1 MRRIFIP
8 LNPRSFFSSLSL
20 PPLVVW
26 GFKKGF
32 FSLANPF
39 KACVLLW
46 EGIDQGIDM
55 QPSSLSRWSKRISI
69 TLLFLSIFL
78 YYTSFSPSLAH
89 GGETFRIGLLTPRQE
104 TGSRTGDAYLHGAE
118 MAVAEANAREGKE
131 GRQLLLVLRREHLIQ
146 RENPRWLRELIVEER
161 LHVLMGEV
169 RKEDIPQIS
178 GMVQQQRLPFLV
190 FPVEFLDAPS
200 TGEEANGLFWIS
212 PSPEAFQR
220 ATVRTAAHF
229 PKKRFFLL
237 AQDSSVARSWAKYFW
252 EELKRLK
259 PDAQPVGELFLPD
272 KVDDYGLQIQAILS
286 AKAEV
291 CVSHLGE
298 MEWPRFIK
306 AAKKLG
312 YFRQIIHFEVEGGSL
327 RSLVALKKDA
337 PEGVWG
343 VSAFP
348 FWALGWKETR
358 EFVVK
363 YKEKT
368 SAYPGLEALSGYV
381 SICALLEALKKSGS
395 ADPER
400 VIGTLEGL
408 TFNTPVG
415 QMAIRKADHRVLW
428 PIWCGSIRFTPEYPF
443 AVLGDLKAFGPDSFS
458 P

>member
-1 MRRIFIP
+1 MRPSI
-8 LNPRSFFSSLSL
+8 LS
-20 PPLVVW
+20 
-26 GFKKGF
+26 G
-32 FSLANPF
+32 
-39 KACVLLW
+39 
-46 EGIDQGIDM
+46 
-55 QPSSLSRWSKRISI
+55 WSKSISI
-69 TLLFLSIFL
+69 LALLLSILF
-78 YYTSFSPSLAH
+78 YYTFISPLQAY
-89 GGETFRIGLLTPRQE
+89 GGETVRIGLLTPRQE
-104 TGSRTGDAYLHGAE
+104 MGFNRGNAYLRGAE

-131 GRQLLLVLRREHLIQ
+131 GQQLLLVLRRELPIQ
-146 RENPRWLRELIVEER
+146 RENLNWLRELIVEER
-161 LHVLMGEV
+161 LHFLMGEV
-169 RKEDIPQIS
+169 RKEDIPPIS
-178 GMVQQQRLPFLV
+178 RMVQQQRLPFLV
-190 FPVEFLDAPS
+190 FPTEFIEAAS
-200 TGEEANGLFWIS
+200 TGEEPTGLFWIS

-220 ATVRTAAHF
+220 ATVRTAARF

-237 AQDSSVARSWAKYFW
+237 ARNTNVGRSWAKYFW

-259 PDAQPVGELFLPD
+259 PDAQPVGELFLPE
-272 KVDDYGLQIQAILS
+272 KVDDYGPQIQTILS

-291 CVSHLGE
+291 CISYLGE
-298 MEWPRFIK
+298 MEWPRFVK
-306 AAKKLG
+306 VAKRQG

-327 RSLVALKKDA
+327 KSLVTLKKDA

-368 SAYPGLEALSGYV
+368 NAYPGLDALSGYV
-381 SICALLEALKKSGS
+381 SINALLEAMRKSGS
-395 ADPER
+395 SDADR

-408 TFNTPVG
+408 TFSTPVG